1 MNDAIRIQLSA
12 FVDGEL
18 PENESELLLRRLS
31 QDATLRQQVG
41 EYMQLGRLIR
51 GEREVAGMSLLRS
64 RIAAALGEDA
74 PVALPVD
81 IIEPSRFF
89 RPIAGIAIAA
99 SVAVAALVVLQQV
112 GGVGDSNTGAGSN
125 EFSAV
130 AIDDSSMYT
139 EQPSSDFVSDAPS
152 DRLAQYNLYHEEK
165 SAGSGA
171 SFPTRLVTLT
181 MELHEGKLV
190 EIEPPVNDNQ
200 DNVGT
205 TDDSSSDVS
214 EATGN

>member
-1 MNDAIRIQLSA
+1 MNEAIRIQLST

-31 QDATLRQQVG
+31 QDAALRQQVG

-51 GEREVAGMSLLRS
+51 GEREVAGMSRLRA

-74 PVALPVD
+74 PEALPVD
-81 IIEPSRFF
+81 DVVPSRFF
-89 RPIAGIAIAA
+89 RPIAGIAVAA

-112 GGVGDSNTGAGSN
+112 GGVGGSDTGAANN
-125 EFSAV
+125 EFAAV

-139 EQPSSDFVSDAPS
+139 EQPSSDFVSEGPS

-165 SAGSGA
+165 AAGGSAN
-171 SFPTRLVTLT
+171 FPTRLVTLT
-181 MELHEGKLV
+181 MELQEGKLV
-190 EIEPPVNDNQ
+190 EIEPPDNDDQ
-200 DNVGT
+200 DNVDA
-205 TDDSSSDVS
+205 TDDSSSEVS